1 MRIHYDRREDALYLE
16 FNNRPYAESDEV
28 RDGVIFDYDKRGK
41 IIGIEILNAS
51 RTLSVSSRSS
61 WFKEE
66 MPTRIAA
73 HTAR

>member
-1 MRIHYDRREDALYLE
+1 MRIHYDHREDALYLE
-16 FNNRPYAESDEV
+16 FNNRPYAESDDV
-28 RDGVIFDYDKRGK
+28 RDGVVFDYDKRGK

-51 RTLSVSSRSS
+51 RVLSVSSRSS

-66 MPTRIAA
+66 MPA